1 MQRNRKKLRRLLRT
15 LQGAWER
22 GGLAGVA
29 ARVAAWSVLPKR
41 VAFVH
46 DVDLLMLGELNPRAL
61 RPLSARYEFAPA
73 DRSVLEE
80 LVACTD
86 TPASVELRRE
96 ALARVFDYG
105 ASCVTVRDEGRVIA
119 YVCAFTGTYHLTYDD
134 YGPLTLPIEL
144 DARSI
149 YLGNCFIRPE
159 YRLRG
164 LFPHLL
170 AACIA
175 ERPAGTR
182 VFGHIDVGNDH
193 SFSSHLRLGF
203 TPLMTITCLS
213 FGNAPFFFQRPF
225 GATRRKLVARRA
237 PVALIEKDGAFALVP
252 VPEARPGP
260 SRD

>member
-1 MQRNRKKLRRLLRT
+1 MKLKRLLRT
-15 LQGAWER
+15 LQGAWAR

-29 ARVAAWSVLPKR
+29 ARVAAWRMIPES

-46 DVDLLMLGELNPRAL
+46 DVDLLMLGQLNAIAL
-61 RPLSARYEFAPA
+61 RPLPAHYELEQA

-86 TPASVELRRE
+86 TPASIERRRE
-96 ALARVFDYG
+96 ALARVFDFG
-105 ASCVTVRDEGRVIA
+105 ASCVTVRDAGRVVA

-134 YGPLTLPIEL
+134 YGPRTLPIEL
-144 DARSI
+144 PPHAV

-170 AACIA
+170 AACV
-175 ERPAGTR
+175 ELRPPGTR

-203 TPLMTITCLS
+203 KPLLTITCLS
-213 FGNAPFFFQRPF
+213 IGRTRFFFQRPF
-225 GATRRKLVARRA
+225 GATRRTLVHESSRVHLLEQDGSVVLGRA
-237 PVALIEKDGAFALVP
+237 TSTK
-252 VPEARPGP
+252 
-260 SRD
+260 